1 VPRVRPAEQA
11 PPWWRQVASSS
22 GQPTVDWR
30 SVAVARSP
38 SSLYSQLG
46 LHRFASLRAFQHRN
60 FRVFWLGAFV
70 SNVGTW
76 METIA
81 IGVWVTQT
89 TGRAGWTATVA
100 ALTYMPALVLGPLG
114 GAIADR
120 RDRRQL
126 VAWLTW
132 AQLLL
137 AATLAALAL
146 LGRLSLPVVSVL
158 AFLTGCANT
167 LLAPVSS
174 ALLSELVP
182 RKDLLSAVSLS
193 SAQYNLGRIVGP
205 MLAAVVMAA
214 GGLGA
219 AFALNALSFVAVM
232 VAVGTVQLPAPEPR
246 LHGNLL
252 AEIRTGVR
260 VAHEDA
266 GIRTALWLTFAVG
279 ALVAPF
285 IGLLPVFAIQELRRG
300 ASGTSLLAT
309 AQGVGAVGAAFLAG
323 SLAERWGRE
332 RLLTR
337 ASAALALLATLY
349 WLSPNFGLAVL
360 GICLVGGAYLTTLST
375 LSSVCL
381 SRVSRLLQARVAS
394 LYGLVLST
402 SYGLGL
408 LGLGWSGDHFGLR
421 RVMVVAALSCLAVVL
436 VLKRGGRFSGV
447 DGPARFLGT
456 PTPLMT
462 LAHVPGPDP
471 VEEVRLKP

>member
-1 VPRVRPAEQA
+1 VD
-11 PPWWRQVASSS
+11 VALS
-22 GQPTVDWR
+22 R
-30 SVAVARSP
+30 
-38 SSLYSQLG
+38 SSLYGRLG
-46 LHRFASLRAFQHRN
+46 LHRFASLRAFRHRN
-60 FRVFWLGAFV
+60 FRRFWFGAFV

-100 ALTYMPALVLGPLG
+100 ALTYLPALVLGPLG
-114 GAIADR
+114 GAFADR

-126 VAWLTW
+126 FVWLTW
-132 AQLLL
+132 VQLLL
-137 AATLAALAL
+137 AAALAVLAL

-158 AFLTGCANT
+158 AFSGGCANA
-167 LLAPVSS
+167 LLAPVSA

-182 RKDLLSAVSLS
+182 REDLLSAVSLS

-205 MLAAVVMAA
+205 GLAALVMATS
-214 GGLGA
+214 GLGA

-232 VAVGTVQLPAPEPR
+232 VAVATVQLPAAEQR
-246 LHGNLL
+246 AHGHLW
-252 AEIRTGVR
+252 AEIRTGMR
-260 VAHEDA
+260 VAHEDL
-266 GIRTALWLTFAVG
+266 GIQTALFLTFAVG

-285 IGLLPVFAIQELRRG
+285 IGLLPVFAIHELGRG

-309 AQGVGAVGAAFLAG
+309 AQGVGAIAAAMVAG
-323 SLAERWGRE
+323 SLAERWGRS
-332 RLLTR
+332 RLLVR
-337 ASAALALLATLY
+337 ASAALALLAALY
-349 WLSPNFGLAVL
+349 WLSPNFGLA
-360 GICLVGGAYLTTLST
+360 LVGIGLLGATYLTTLST

-408 LGLGWSGDHFGLR
+408 LALGWGADHFGIR
-421 RVMVVAALSCLAVVL
+421 RVMVAAALLCLVVVL
-436 VLKRGGRFSGV
+436 ALKRAGRFSGV
-447 DGPARFLGT
+447 DAPPRFLGT

-462 LAHVPGPDP
+462 LRHIPGPDP
-471 VEEVRLKP
+471 VEEVRV

>member
-1 VPRVRPAEQA
+1 
-11 PPWWRQVASSS
+11 
-22 GQPTVDWR
+22 VD
-30 SVAVARSP
+30 VVHSP
-38 SSLYSQLG
+38 SVYSRLR
-46 LHRFASLRAFQHRN
+46 LDRFASLRAFRHRN
-60 FRVFWLGAFV
+60 FRRFWLGAFV

-81 IGVWVTQT
+81 VGVWVTQS
-89 TGRAGWTATVA
+89 TGRGGWTATVA
-100 ALTYMPALVLGPLG
+100 ALMYFPALVFGPLG

-146 LGRLSLPVVSVL
+146 LGRLSLPAVSVL
-158 AFLTGCANT
+158 AFLSGCANA

-182 RKDLLSAVSLS
+182 REDLLSALSLS

-205 MLAAVVMAA
+205 GLAALVMAM

-232 VAVGTVQLPAPEPR
+232 VAVATVQLPAPEPR
-246 LHGNLL
+246 LHGHLL

-260 VAHEDA
+260 VAHEDI

-285 IGLLPVFAIQELRRG
+285 IGLLPVFAIVELGRG
-300 ASGTSLLAT
+300 ASGTSVLAT
-309 AQGVGAVGAAFLAG
+309 AQGVGAVAAAFLAG
-323 SLAERWGRE
+323 SLAEAWGRQ
-332 RLLTR
+332 RLLGR
-337 ASAALALLATLY
+337 ASAALALLAALY

-360 GICLVGGAYLTTLST
+360 GIAFVGAAYLTTLST

-381 SRVSRLLQARVAS
+381 SRVSRMLQARVAS

-402 SYGLGL
+402 SYALGL
-408 LGLGWSGDHFGLR
+408 LALGWAGDHFGLR
-421 RVMVVAALSCLAVVL
+421 RVMVTAALLCLVVVL
-436 VLKRGGRFSGV
+436 VLKRRGRISGV

-462 LAHVPGPDP
+462 LPHVPGPDP
-471 VEEVRLKP
+471 VEEVRVNR

>member
-1 VPRVRPAEQA
+1 MDVVL
-11 PPWWRQVASSS
+11 SH
-22 GQPTVDWR
+22 
-30 SVAVARSP
+30 
-38 SSLYSQLG
+38 SLYSRLG
-46 LHRFASLRAFQHRN
+46 LHRFASLHALRHRN
-60 FRVFWLGAFV
+60 YRRFWLGAFI

-81 IGVWVTQT
+81 VGVWVTQT

-100 ALTYMPALVLGPLG
+100 ALVYLPALVLGPLG

-126 VAWLTW
+126 FVWLTW
-132 AQLLL
+132 VQLLL

-146 LGRLSLPVVSVL
+146 AGRLSLPVVSTL
-158 AFLTGCANT
+158 AFLGGCANA

-182 RKDLLSAVSLS
+182 RADLLSAVSLS

-205 MLAAVVMAA
+205 GLAAVVMAA
-214 GGLGA
+214 SGLGA
-219 AFALNALSFVAVM
+219 AFALNALSFVAVI
-232 VAVGTVQLPAPEPR
+232 VAVATVRLPAPEPR
-246 LHGNLL
+246 LHGHLW

-266 GIRTALWLTFAVG
+266 GIRTALWLTFSVG

-285 IGLLPVFAIQELRRG
+285 IGLLPVFAIQELGRG

-309 AQGVGAVGAAFLAG
+309 AQGVGAIAAALVAG
-323 SLAERWGRE
+323 SLAVRWGRE

-337 ASAALALLATLY
+337 ASAALATLAALY
-349 WLSPNFGLAVL
+349 WLSPSFGLAVL
-360 GICLVGGAYLTTLST
+360 GIACLGASYLATLST

-408 LGLGWSGDHFGLR
+408 LALGWAGDHFGIR
-421 RVMVVAALSCLAVVL
+421 RVMVTAALLCLAVVA
-436 VLKRGGRFSGV
+436 VLKRQGGFSGI
-447 DGPARFLGT
+447 DAPAHFLGT
-456 PTPLMT
+456 PTPLLT
-462 LAHVPGPDP
+462 LPHVPGPDP
-471 VEEVRLKP
+471 VEEVRL

>member
-1 VPRVRPAEQA
+1 MA
-11 PPWWRQVASSS
+11 
-22 GQPTVDWR
+22 
-30 SVAVARSP
+30 AVVHSRF
-38 SSLYSQLG
+38 SLYSALALQ
-46 LHRFASLRAFQHRN
+46 RFASLRAFRHRN
-60 FRVFWLGAFV
+60 FRRFWLGAFV

-89 TGRAGWTATVA
+89 TGRGGWTATVA
-100 ALTYMPALVLGPLG
+100 ALVYLPALVLGPLG

-126 VAWLTW
+126 MAWLTW

-137 AATLAALAL
+137 AASLAALAL
-146 LGRLSLPVVSVL
+146 LGRLSLPAVSVL
-158 AFLTGCANT
+158 AFLSGCANA

-182 RKDLLSAVSLS
+182 REELLSAISLS

-205 MLAAVVMAA
+205 GLAALVMAA

-219 AFALNALSFVAVM
+219 AFAVNALSFVAVM
-232 VAVGTVQLPAPEPR
+232 VAVATVQLPAPER
-246 LHGNLL
+246 RQHGRLL
-252 AEIRTGVR
+252 AEIRTGMR
-260 VAHEDA
+260 VAHEDT

-285 IGLLPVFAIQELRRG
+285 IGLLPVFAITELGRG
-300 ASGTSLLAT
+300 PSGTSLLAT

-323 SLAERWGRE
+323 SLAERWGRQ
-332 RLLTR
+332 RLLVR
-337 ASAALALLATLY
+337 ASAALAILAALY

-360 GICLVGGAYLTTLST
+360 GICLVGAAYLTTLST
-375 LSSVCL
+375 LSSTCL

-408 LGLGWSGDHFGLR
+408 LALGWGGDHFGLR
-421 RVMVVAALSCLAVVL
+421 RVMVAAALGCLAVVG
-436 VLKRGGRFSGV
+436 VLKHRGGFSGV
-447 DGPARFLGT
+447 DAPARFLGT

-471 VEEVRLKP
+471 VEEVRLDG

>member
-1 VPRVRPAEQA
+1 LEA
-11 PPWWRQVASSS
+11 
-22 GQPTVDWR
+22 VDVVLSR
-30 SVAVARSP
+30 T
-38 SSLYSQLG
+38 SLYSRLG
-46 LHRFASLRAFQHRN
+46 LHRFASLRAFRHRN
-60 FRVFWLGAFV
+60 FRRFWLGAFV

-81 IGVWVTQT
+81 VGVWVTQT

-100 ALTYMPALVLGPLG
+100 ALVYLPALVLGPLG
-114 GAIADR
+114 GGIADR

-126 VAWLTW
+126 FVWLTW
-132 AQLLL
+132 VQLLL

-146 LGRLSLPVVSVL
+146 AGRLSLPVVSLL
-158 AFLTGCANT
+158 AFLGGCANA

-182 RKDLLSAVSLS
+182 REDLLSAVSLS

-205 MLAAVVMAA
+205 ALAAVVMAA
-214 GGLGA
+214 MGLGA

-232 VAVGTVQLPAPEPR
+232 VAVATVQLPAPEPR
-246 LHGNLL
+246 LHGHLL
-252 AEIRTGVR
+252 AEIRTGMR

-309 AQGVGAVGAAFLAG
+309 AQGVGAITAALVAG
-323 SLAERWGRE
+323 SLAERWGRQ
-332 RLLTR
+332 RLLMR
-337 ASAALALLATLY
+337 ASAALAVLATLY
-349 WLSPNFGLAVL
+349 WLSPSFGLALL
-360 GICLVGGAYLTTLST
+360 GIALLGATYLTTLST
-375 LSSVCL
+375 LSSICL

-408 LGLGWSGDHFGLR
+408 LVLGWGGDHFGIR
-421 RVMVVAALSCLAVVL
+421 RVMVAAALLCLAAVAL
-436 VLKRGGRFSGV
+436 LQRTGRFSGV

-456 PTPLMT
+456 PTPFVT
-462 LAHVPGPDP
+462 LPHVPGPDP
-471 VEEVRLKP
+471 LEEVRVST

>member
-1 VPRVRPAEQA
+1 MDVVLSR
-11 PPWWRQVASSS
+11 
-22 GQPTVDWR
+22 
-30 SVAVARSP
+30 
-38 SSLYSQLG
+38 SLYSRLG
-46 LHRFASLRAFQHRN
+46 LHRFASLRAFRHRN
-60 FRVFWLGAFV
+60 FRRFWLGAFV

-81 IGVWVTQT
+81 VGVWVTQT

-100 ALTYMPALVLGPLG
+100 ALVYLPALVLGPLG

-126 VAWLTW
+126 FVWLSW
-132 AQLLL
+132 VQLLL
-137 AATLAALAL
+137 AGTLAALAL
-146 LGRLSLPVVSVL
+146 AGRLSLPVVSTL
-158 AFLTGCANT
+158 AFLGGCANA

-182 RKDLLSAVSLS
+182 RADLLSAVSLS

-205 MLAAVVMAA
+205 GLAAVVMAA
-214 GGLGA
+214 SGLGA
-219 AFALNALSFVAVM
+219 AFAMNALSFVAVILA
-232 VAVGTVQLPAPEPR
+232 VATVRLPPPEPR
-246 LHGNLL
+246 PHGHLW

-266 GIRTALWLTFAVG
+266 GISTALFLTFSVG

-285 IGLLPVFAIQELRRG
+285 IGLLPVFAIQQLGRG

-309 AQGVGAVGAAFLAG
+309 AQGVGAIAAALVAG

-337 ASAALALLATLY
+337 ASAALATLAALY
-349 WLSPNFGLAVL
+349 WLSPSFGLAVL
-360 GICLVGGAYLTTLST
+360 GIACLGACYLATLST

-408 LGLGWSGDHFGLR
+408 LALGWAGDHFGIR
-421 RVMVVAALSCLAVVL
+421 RVMVTAALLCLAVVA
-436 VLKRGGRFSGV
+436 VLKRRGGFSGI
-447 DGPARFLGT
+447 DAPARFLGT
-456 PTPLMT
+456 PTPLVT
-462 LAHVPGPDP
+462 LPHVSGPDP
-471 VEEVRLKP
+471 LEEVRV

>member
-1 VPRVRPAEQA
+1 
-11 PPWWRQVASSS
+11 
-22 GQPTVDWR
+22 VDVVL
-30 SVAVARSP
+30 SH
-38 SSLYSQLG
+38 SLYSRLG
-46 LHRFASLRAFQHRN
+46 LHRFASLRALRHRN
-60 FRVFWLGAFV
+60 FRRFWLGAFV

-81 IGVWVTQT
+81 VGVWVMQT

-100 ALTYMPALVLGPLG
+100 ALVYLPALVLGPLG

-126 VAWLTW
+126 FVWLAWV
-132 AQLLL
+132 QLLV
-137 AATLAALAL
+137 AATLATLALA
-146 LGRLSLPVVSVL
+146 GRLSLPAVATL
-158 AFLTGCANT
+158 AFLGGCANA

-182 RKDLLSAVSLS
+182 RADLLSAVSLS

-205 MLAAVVMAA
+205 GLAAVVMAA
-214 GGLGA
+214 SGLGA
-219 AFALNALSFVAVM
+219 AFALNALSFVAVI
-232 VAVGTVQLPAPEPR
+232 VAVATVRLPAPEPR
-246 LHGNLL
+246 PHGRLW

-266 GIRTALWLTFAVG
+266 GISTALWLTFSVG

-285 IGLLPVFAIQELRRG
+285 IGLLPVFAIQELGRG

-309 AQGVGAVGAAFLAG
+309 AQGVGAVAAALVAG

-337 ASAALALLATLY
+337 ASAALATLAALY
-349 WLSPNFGLAVL
+349 WLSPSFGLAVL
-360 GICLVGGAYLTTLST
+360 GIACLGACYLATLST

-402 SYGLGL
+402 SYGVGL
-408 LGLGWSGDHFGLR
+408 LALGWAGDHFGIR
-421 RVMVVAALSCLAVVL
+421 RVMVTAALLCLAVVA
-436 VLKRGGRFSGV
+436 VLKRQGGFSGI
-447 DGPARFLGT
+447 DAPARFLGT
-456 PTPLMT
+456 PTPLLT
-462 LAHVPGPDP
+462 LQHVPGPDP
-471 VEEVRLKP
+471 VENVRV

>member
-1 VPRVRPAEQA
+1 
-11 PPWWRQVASSS
+11 
-22 GQPTVDWR
+22 VD
-30 SVAVARSP
+30 VVLSP
-38 SSLYSQLG
+38 SSLYGRLG
-46 LHRFASLRAFQHRN
+46 LHRFASLRAFRHRN
-60 FRVFWLGAFV
+60 FRRFWLGAFV

-81 IGVWVTQT
+81 VGVWVTQT

-100 ALTYMPALVLGPLG
+100 ALTYLPALVLGPLG

-126 VAWLTW
+126 FVWLTW
-132 AQLLL
+132 VQLLL
-137 AATLAALAL
+137 AATLAVLALA
-146 LGRLSLPVVSVL
+146 GRLSLPVVSVL
-158 AFLTGCANT
+158 AFLGGCANA

-182 RKDLLSAVSLS
+182 REDLLSAVSLS

-205 MLAAVVMAA
+205 GLAAVVMAA
-214 GGLGA
+214 SGLGA

-232 VAVGTVQLPAPEPR
+232 VAVTTVQLPPPEAR
-246 LHGNLL
+246 LHGHLL
-252 AEIRTGVR
+252 AEIRTGMR

-285 IGLLPVFAIQELRRG
+285 IGLLPVFAIQELGRG

-309 AQGVGAVGAAFLAG
+309 AQGVGAIFAAVLAG
-323 SLAERWGRE
+323 SLAERWGRQ

-337 ASAALALLATLY
+337 ASTALAVLATLY
-349 WLSPNFGLAVL
+349 WLSPSFPLAML
-360 GICLVGGAYLTTLST
+360 GIACIGATYLTTLST

-408 LGLGWSGDHFGLR
+408 LVLGWGGDHFGIR
-421 RVMVVAALSCLAVVL
+421 RVMVAAALLCLAVVAL
-436 VLKRGGRFSGV
+436 FRRTGRFSGV

-462 LAHVPGPDP
+462 LPHVLGPDP
-471 VEEVRLKP
+471 VEEVSLST

>member
-1 VPRVRPAEQA
+1 VDAVLSR
-11 PPWWRQVASSS
+11 S
-22 GQPTVDWR
+22 GW
-30 SVAVARSP
+30 
-38 SSLYSQLG
+38 YSRLG
-46 LHRFASLRAFQHRN
+46 LHRFASLRAFRHGN
-60 FRVFWLGAFV
+60 FRRFWLGAFV

-81 IGVWVTQT
+81 VGVWVTQT

-100 ALTYMPALVLGPLG
+100 ALTYLPALVLGPLG

-126 VAWLTW
+126 FVWLTW
-132 AQLLL
+132 AQLLV

-146 LGRLSLPVVSVL
+146 LGRLSLPAVSAL
-158 AFLTGCANT
+158 AFLGGCANA

-182 RKDLLSAVSLS
+182 REDLLSAVSLS

-205 MLAAVVMAA
+205 GLAALVMAV

-219 AFALNALSFVAVM
+219 AFSLNALSFVAVM
-232 VAVGTVQLPAPEPR
+232 VAVATVQLPAPEAR
-246 LHGNLL
+246 LHGHLW
-252 AEIRTGVR
+252 AEIRTGMR

-285 IGLLPVFAIQELRRG
+285 IGLLPVFAIQELGRG

-309 AQGVGAVGAAFLAG
+309 AQGLGAVAAAVLAG
-323 SLAERWGRE
+323 SLAERWGRQ
-332 RLLTR
+332 RLLAR
-337 ASAALALLATLY
+337 ASTALAVLATLY

-360 GICLVGGAYLTTLST
+360 GISFVGAAYLTTLST

-408 LGLGWSGDHFGLR
+408 LALGWAGDRFGIR
-421 RVMVVAALSCLAVVL
+421 RVMVTAALACLCVVVAL
-436 VLKRGGRFSGV
+436 RHRGRFSGV

-462 LAHVPGPDP
+462 LPHVPGPDP
-471 VEEVRLKP
+471 VEEVRVPA

>member
-1 VPRVRPAEQA
+1 
-11 PPWWRQVASSS
+11 
-22 GQPTVDWR
+22 
-30 SVAVARSP
+30 VAVARSP
-38 SSLYSQLG
+38 FSLYSQLG
-46 LHRFASLRAFQHRN
+46 LHRFASLHAFRHRN

-205 MLAAVVMAA
+205 GLAAVVMAA

-246 LHGNLL
+246 LHGHLL

-285 IGLLPVFAIQELRRG
+285 IGLLPVFAIQELGRG

-309 AQGVGAVGAAFLAG
+309 AQGVGAVAAAFLAG

-332 RLLTR
+332 RLLAR
-337 ASAALALLATLY
+337 ASGALAVLATLY
-349 WLSPNFGLAVL
+349 WLSPNFGLAVV
-360 GICLVGGAYLTTLST
+360 GICLVGSAYLTTLST